1 LDEEVNT
8 KQGIPAF
15 GFCLRRF
22 SEKEIPG
29 VEKEDLPPFFFD
41 LGNESGFLGNTAKRI
56 SESPTRL
63 DFTHHI
69 IRIEDAELGLG
80 FGMRQ
85 WVLG

>member
-1 LDEEVNT
+1 LNEEVNT
-8 KQGIPAF
+8 EKGIPAF
-15 GFCLRRF
+15 GFCLGRF

-69 IRIEDAELGLG
+69 VRIENGELV
-80 FGMRQ
+80 FCFSMRQ

>member
-8 KQGIPAF
+8 KQGILAF
-15 GFCLRRF
+15 GFCLGRF

-41 LGNESGFLGNTAKRI
+41 LGNESSFLGNTAKGV

-63 DFTHHI
+63 NLTHHI
-69 IRIEDAELGLG
+69 ICIEDAELVFG